1 MKVRTTV
8 IQSFCIA
15 IANTVHCTFVL
26 AIGPSLG

>member
-15 IANTVHCTFVL
+15 MANAVHCSFVL
-26 AIGPSLG
+26 AIGHALG